1 MWWLCRASGREP
13 GDDFD
18 KSAAEALAALT
29 MEMVTVMGLTILLS
43 GSWELMRSS
52 PDYFFRATSGVTHH
66 GLHSASPRAHRLS
79 ALYCHRC

>member
-1 MWWLCRASGREP
+1 
-13 GDDFD
+13 
-18 KSAAEALAALT
+18 

-66 GLHSASPRAHRLS
+66 GLHSAFPRRLPALQS
-79 ALYCHRC
+79 ALTAMSSMLHCIVVAAA

>member
-1 MWWLCRASGREP
+1 MAAVRLCRASGREL

-66 GLHSASPRAHRLS
+66 GLHSAFPRRCRLCQS
-79 ALYCHRC
+79 

>member
-1 MWWLCRASGREP
+1 
-13 GDDFD
+13 
-18 KSAAEALAALT
+18 

-66 GLHSASPRAHRLS
+66 GLHSALYRRIFFLADHPCLCS
-79 ALYCHRC
+79 AAFRVAAA